1 MTIRRLA
8 AAAFLLSWPG
18 TMSAQGPRHFF
29 QALDLQQEAAPIAPA
44 PDLPAP
50 AGRVTGNAVLG
61 ASLGLVIGVVGGAFA
76 GAALE
81 GGSCSDQCG
90 LFGAITGAAIGPTLA
105 VPVGLQLAGANRHVV
120 ESLGISAVVAAVGMA
135 VLPADN
141 QTASVLAIPSARL
154 LIALIAKR

>member
-1 MTIRRLA
+1 MTIRKLA
-8 AAAFLLSWPG
+8 AAAFLLSCPG
-18 TMSAQGPRHFF
+18 TMLAQGPRHLL
-29 QALDLQQEAAPIAPA
+29 QALDLQQDAARIVPA
-44 PDLPAP
+44 PKLPP

-90 LFGAITGAAIGPTLA
+90 LFGAINGAAVGPTLA
-105 VPVGLQLAGANRHVV
+105 VPVGLHLAGANRHVV
-120 ESLGISAVVAAVGMA
+120 ESLAISALVAAVGMA
-135 VLPADN
+135 ALPVDN
-141 QTASVLAIPSARL
+141 QTASVLAIPCARL